1 MSAPVLAVEFV
12 GGPLDGHHQTI
23 TAVQEELNTTATF
36 LITRNLFRLLAKRPT
51 GKKHP
56 VTSVAMYQ
64 LDLSSDQP
72 RYVFQGACTP
82 VTVQG

>member
-1 MSAPVLAVEFV
+1 MSAPVFAVEFV
-12 GGPLDGHHQTI
+12 GGPLDGHHQPI
-23 TAVQEELNTTATF
+23 AAAQEELNHTATF
-36 LITRNLFRLLAKRPT
+36 PITRNLFRLLAKRPT

-56 VTSVAMYQ
+56 VTSVALYQ
-64 LDLSSDQP
+64 LELLAGRP